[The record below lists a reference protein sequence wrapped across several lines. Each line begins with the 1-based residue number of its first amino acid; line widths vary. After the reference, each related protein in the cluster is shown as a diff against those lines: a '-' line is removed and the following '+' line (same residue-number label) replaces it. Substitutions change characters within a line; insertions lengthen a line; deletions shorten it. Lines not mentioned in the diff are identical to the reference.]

1 LRRNCRALR
10 SRESFYYFQQSLK
23 GNQVVAYHRHAPA
36 TANEEEAF
44 AMVLL
49 NFGDAT
55 GAIQLPFPQKGTWQ
69 EMLDDDVRE
78 KPLTADVTVQGAFQ
92 QITVPSHYGYVY
104 VLKP

>member
-1 LRRNCRALR
+1 LR

-36 TANEEEAF
+36 TANATEEF

-55 GAIQLPFPQKGTWQ
+55 AEIQLPFPRKGTWR
-69 EMLDDDVRE
+69 EMLDNDVRE
-78 KPLTADVTVQGAFQ
+78 NPLAVIVTAQGELQ
-92 QITVPSHYGYVY
+92 QVSVPSHYGQVY
-104 VLKP
+104 VLQP